1 MGLFPDQGLNPCLLH
16 WQVDSL
22 PLSHQWSPWWFFL
35 TRDLN
40 SCITEKLKFCQAG
53 TSNFYPFLFKSSL
66 DLAFFC
72 FVSKDSAHPLPGFLL
87 LTQCPFFINPYLRN
101 LCCVYTVRILILE
114 YKNFGEFLN
123 PLECFVNF
131 CMCLHFPEVRTQVHV
146 NCFSHVQLFATT
158 WTVARQGPLSMGF
171 SGQEYWSRL
180 PCPSPGDLPNQG
192 IKPASLKSPA
202 VAGRFFTTHAT
213 WEVLGP
219 RALLI
224 PERGPWHT
232 GN

>member
-22 PLSHQWSPWWFFL
+22 PLSHQRSPWWYFL

-40 SCITEKLKFCQAG
+40 SCITEKLKFFQAG

-66 DLAFFC
+66 DLAFFW

-87 LTQCPFFINPYLRN
+87 LTQWTFFINPYLRN
-101 LCCVYTVRILILE
+101 LHCVYTVRILILE

-123 PLECFVNF
+123 PLEWFVNF

-158 WTVARQGPLSMGF
+158 WTVAL
-171 SGQEYWSRL
+171 
-180 PCPSPGDLPNQG
+180 CPWDSPGKNTGVDYHALLQG
-192 IKPASLKSPA
+192 IFPIKGSNLHLLSLLQWQADSLPLMPHGKS
-202 VAGRFFTTHAT
+202 
-213 WEVLGP
+213 
-219 RALLI
+219 
-224 PERGPWHT
+224 
-232 GN
+232 